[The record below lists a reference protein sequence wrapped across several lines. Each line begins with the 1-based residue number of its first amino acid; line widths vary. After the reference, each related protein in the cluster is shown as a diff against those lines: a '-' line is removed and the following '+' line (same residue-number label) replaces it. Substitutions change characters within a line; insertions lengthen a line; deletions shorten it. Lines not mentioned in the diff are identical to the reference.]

1 MNMDAVGSG
10 INPSYLSGYKPNMES
25 SSDVVRQEHVQQNV
39 ELLGANAAQE
49 LAEKN
54 AEKEVDVN
62 DAVDQL
68 NETARVF
75 NRSIRFKV
83 HEDTHRTMISVVDS
97 LTDKVIREIPSEE
110 ALDMVARMND
120 AIGALFDKRA

>member
-10 INPSYLSGYKPNMES
+10 INPSSLSGYKPNMES
-25 SSDVVRQEHVQQNV
+25 SSDVVRQEHAQQNV

-62 DAVDQL
+62 EAVDQL

>member
-10 INPSYLSGYKPNMES
+10 INPSSLSGYKPNMES
-25 SSDVVRQEHVQQNV
+25 SSDVVRQEHAQQNV

-62 DAVDQL
+62 EAVDQL

-75 NRSIRFKV
+75 NRSIRFNTLFSK
-83 HEDTHRTMISVVDS
+83 
-97 LTDKVIREIPSEE
+97 LTSFHIFFGITNR
-110 ALDMVARMND
+110 NN
-120 AIGALFDKRA
+120 